1 MCGKKMHIEFL
12 SILDFFTAR
21 YWFVGQGGV
30 KLGGVVDMTAFG
42 TGESCLSLE
51 REMVNTAARYL
62 FILKHCDEGTLATM
76 DGECGWGYGR

>member
-1 MCGKKMHIEFL
+1 
-12 SILDFFTAR
+12 
-21 YWFVGQGGV
+21 
-30 KLGGVVDMTAFG
+30 MTAFG

-62 FILKHCDEGTLATM
+62 FILKHCDEGTLVTM